1 MGFFY
6 LIIFNDQSKRK
17 ETNQKERTP
26 IKKRDH
32 QVNQYLNVK
41 KTAYPQYGGD
51 TKKPKLYLKVRAVTS
66 RGDSNQCFR
75 VAKRN
80 QKTCGHVAVTTVFH
94 KVKSCAREHN
104 FPHLLN

>member
-1 MGFFY
+1 M
-6 LIIFNDQSKRK
+6 
-17 ETNQKERTP
+17 TNQKERRPIKKKGTP

-94 KVKSCAREHN
+94 KVKSCAN
-104 FPHLLN
+104 TNTIFLIF